1 MSNRYKQRT
10 VDGTGDATGSLL
22 KGTSE
27 LGESPKGA
35 GGDAMG
41 AEADGTGAAG
51 ANSGDGPAYNNKNNN
66 HPKKSM
72 KSHVIIDFE
81 TIQTKTSTHPH
92 MCICRSNRVLTETT
106 RLLNNHH

>member
-1 MSNRYKQRT
+1 MSNRYRQRT

-27 LGESPKGA
+27 LGESPRGA

-51 ANSGDGPAYNNKNNN
+51 GNSGDGPAYNN

-72 KSHVIIDFE
+72 KSNVIIDLKPSKPKLL
-81 TIQTKTSTHPH
+81 TILTCVHAD
-92 MCICRSNRVLTETT
+92 LTE
-106 RLLNNHH
+106 H